1 MIVGIVKLLIFISSS
16 SSLKEKRMVLL
27 SLKNK
32 LKNNFNVSVTEIG
45 DQDKWQKST
54 LALSTVGTEKASLNS
69 MLSRVINYLENSK
82 QVQLLDYEMEMI

>member
-16 SSLKEKRMVLL
+16 NSLKEKRMVLL

-45 DQDKWQKST
+45 DQDKWQKSA
-54 LALSTVGTEKASLNS
+54 LALSTVGTKKASLNS

>member
-1 MIVGIVKLLIFISSS
+1 MIVGILKVLILVSESN
-16 SSLKEKRMVLL
+16 SLKEKRMVLR

-54 LALSTVGTEKASLNS
+54 LALSTVGTQKASLNS
-69 MLSRVINYLENSK
+69 LISNIINYLEDNK
-82 QVQLLDYEMEMI
+82 QIQLLDYEMEMI